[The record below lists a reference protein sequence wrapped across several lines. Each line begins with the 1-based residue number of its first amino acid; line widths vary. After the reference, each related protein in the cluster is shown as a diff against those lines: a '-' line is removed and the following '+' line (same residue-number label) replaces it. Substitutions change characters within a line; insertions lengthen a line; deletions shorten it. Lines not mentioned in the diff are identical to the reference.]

1 MASQAKQ
8 GVHKAGDPFIKAVVG
23 LCENECGQKSL
34 SPIREGTLMVSMAC
48 GW

>member
-23 LCENECGQKSL
+23 CVRMSVARKAYHR
-34 SPIREGTLMVSMAC
+34 IKEGTLMVSMAC